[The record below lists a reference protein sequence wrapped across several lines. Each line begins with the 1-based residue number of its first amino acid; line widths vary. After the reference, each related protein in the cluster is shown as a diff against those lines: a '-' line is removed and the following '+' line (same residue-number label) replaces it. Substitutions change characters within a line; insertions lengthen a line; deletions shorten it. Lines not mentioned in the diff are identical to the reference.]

1 MDDIKIIA
9 METILVNIYMN
20 IYIILSLYLLAIGKS
35 CALL

>member
-9 METILVNIYMN
+9 METILVN